1 MFVRNLLLWE
11 LVKLVSESLFL
22 PWFLMQELE
31 VHRAGN
37 KEGKVDVKWETQEQL
52 EIASTD

>member
-1 MFVRNLLLWE
+1 MWE

-31 VHRAGN
+31 VHRAGS
-37 KEGKVDVKWETQEQL
+37 GKVDVKWETQEQV